1 MTKTS
6 TSPKPT
12 TSFRVRV
19 AKSWS
24 SNSQD
29 GKELRT
35 YVECGFVDGYGI
47 NDILNKYPQF
57 LPYDRKTVYNAV
69 IRYRKKAE
77 ENLDARGNLEEGCKY
92 YFNILI

>member
-1 MTKTS
+1 MPKNN
-6 TSPKPT
+6 TSPKNAAA
-12 TSFRVRV
+12 FKVRV

-57 LPYDRKTVYNAV
+57 TPYERRTLYNAV
-69 IRYRKKAE
+69 VRYRKKAE
-77 ENLDARGNLEEGCKY
+77 ENLEARGNLSEGCKY
-92 YFNILI
+92 L